1 VWATAIRPGPRGRE
15 PPAPVA
21 DELSSWARQRA
32 PQLLARAEAE
42 AVAALRDALVE
53 AALGRRGSAA
63 SAGPTRPPGAGPGA
77 VSSRAAEAAPCGDD
91 AEGDGLWAYCV
102 LPADEP
108 LPRGV
113 DGVDGGGRLE
123 RVEAEDLAAIVSRVP
138 LSEFGAGPLRENLND
153 LEWLERVARAHE
165 AVLERALAQS
175 TIVPLR
181 LCTIYESE
189 QSVRDMLERE
199 HDSLAEALDA
209 LSGREEWGVK
219 LIADPERLAEEA
231 RLRDAEVAALEDELG
246 ARTGGGAY
254 MLRRRLERHVREA
267 VDSLGGELAE
277 QVHAELQDWASDAV
291 VLPSQNPELS
301 GHEGRMLLNGAYLV
315 ESERVDGLRG
325 FVTELED
332 RHRELGV
339 RIELTGPWPPYNFLP
354 GGRTAALG

>member
-1 VWATAIRPGPRGRE
+1 
-15 PPAPVA
+15 VA
-21 DELSSWARQRA
+21 DELTSWARQRA
-32 PQLLARAEAE
+32 PELLARAEAE

-53 AALGRRGSAA
+53 AALGHRGPAAGRPRPSRATPAAVPPRAA
-63 SAGPTRPPGAGPGA
+63 S
-77 VSSRAAEAAPCGDD
+77 EATPADD
-91 AEGDGLWAYCV
+91 GTEGHGLWAYCV
-102 LPADEP
+102 LPAGES

-113 DGVDGGGRLE
+113 DGVDAAARLE
-123 RVEAEDLAAIVSRVP
+123 RVEEGDLAAIVSRVP
-138 LSEFGAGPLRENLND
+138 LSEFGASPLRENLND
-153 LEWLERVARAHE
+153 LDWLERVARAHE
-165 AVLERALAQS
+165 SVLERALAQS

-189 QSVRDMLERE
+189 QSVRDMLEHE

-219 LIADPERLAEEA
+219 LIADGQRLADEA
-231 RLRDAEVAALEDELG
+231 RSRDSEVAALEDELG

-277 QVHAELQDWASDAV
+277 QVHAQLQDWASDAV
-291 VLPSQNPELS
+291 VLPPQNPELS
-301 GHEGRMLLNGAYLV
+301 RHEGRMLLNGAYLV
-315 ESERVDGLRG
+315 EAERVDGLRAL
-325 FVTELED
+325 VAELEEH
-332 RHRELGV
+332 HRELGA